1 MGGRLEIEGGLRKAW
16 GGIVLTLGK
25 ELLETARRYGG
36 LVDARRRPGGS
47 RVSEWSNGHQCGGKQ
62 EPKISNRP

>member
-1 MGGRLEIEGGLRKAW
+1 M
-16 GGIVLTLGK
+16 TLGK